1 MYSFEEV
8 MSFVEEEN
16 VSFIRLA
23 FCDIHGVQ
31 KNIAIMPGELRR
43 AFDTGISFDASAIEG
58 FESEGTSDLLLFP
71 DPSTLQILPWRPSSG
86 HVVHMFC
93 DIRRPDGSLF
103 ERDGRKI
110 LRDAAAEAEKAGIR
124 CNFSTEFE
132 FYLFKT
138 DEDGNP
144 TQTPYDNAGYFYIAP
159 LDRGEN
165 IRREIC
171 LTLQDMGIT
180 PEASHHEE
188 GPGQQEID
196 FRFADPMT
204 TADNATTFKNVVTT
218 VAMSNG
224 AYADFSPKP
233 LKLKS
238 GSGMHINISVASADG
253 RDVQDAFIAGIMEHI
268 GEITLFLNPHADS
281 YRRLQQVG
289 QAESAIQVR
298 KQLYE
303 KAPDIVIINTP
314 LSDELGTQLAVELAD
329 RNLAVLLLVKNDLQ
343 DQISY
348 QMEPHGILTLSKP
361 VSGSALIQALS
372 FLRPFRMKLLEME
385 HQRISLETKM
395 KEIRLV
401 NRAKWLLIAHESMTE
416 AEANRWIEKTAMD
429 ACRKKAAIADDI
441 TRWYG
446 P

>member
-1 MYSFEEV
+1 MRTENTTLKVMLASTSPKTSEV
-8 MSFVEEEN
+8 
-16 VSFIRLA
+16 LA
-23 FCDIHGVQ
+23 
-31 KNIAIMPGELRR
+31 P
-43 AFDTGISFDASAIEG
+43 
-58 FESEGTSDLLLFP
+58 
-71 DPSTLQILPWRPSSG
+71 
-86 HVVHMFC
+86 
-93 DIRRPDGSLF
+93 
-103 ERDGRKI
+103 I
-110 LRDAAAEAEKAGIR
+110 LR
-124 CNFSTEFE
+124 S
-132 FYLFKT
+132 
-138 DEDGNP
+138 
-144 TQTPYDNAGYFYIAP
+144 
-159 LDRGEN
+159 
-165 IRREIC
+165 
-171 LTLQDMGIT
+171 
-180 PEASHHEE
+180 S
-188 GPGQQEID
+188 
-196 FRFADPMT
+196 
-204 TADNATTFKNVVTT
+204 
-218 VAMSNG
+218 
-224 AYADFSPKP
+224 
-233 LKLKS
+233 
-238 GSGMHINISVASADG
+238 
-253 RDVQDAFIAGIMEHI
+253 
-268 GEITLFLNPHADS
+268 
-281 YRRLQQVG
+281 RLQQVG

>member
-58 FESEGTSDLLLFP
+58 FESEVTSDLLLFP

-86 HVVHMFC
+86 RVVRMFC

-110 LRDAAAEAEKAGIR
+110 LRDAAADAEKAGIR
-124 CNFSTEFE
+124 CNFGTEFE

-144 TQTPYDNAGYFYIAP
+144 TQTPYDNAGYFDIAP

-171 LTLQDMGIT
+171 FTLQDMGIT

-204 TADNATTFKNVVTT
+204 TADNATTFKNVVTA
-218 VAMSNG
+218 VAMANG

-238 GSGMHINISVASADG
+238 GSGMHINISVTSDDG
-253 RDVQDAFIAGIMEHI
+253 WDVQDSFMAGIMEHI

-281 YRRLQQVG
+281 YRRLG
-289 QAESAIQVR
+289 E
-298 KQLYE
+298 K
-303 KAPDIVIINTP
+303 KAPSYISWSHGNRSQLIRIP
-314 LSDELGTQLAVELAD
+314 AAPPEGRRFELRSPDSNANPYLAFAVLIYAGLD
-329 RNLAVLLLVKNDLQ
+329 GVRRNLLLPPPTDANLF
-343 DQISY
+343 
-348 QMEPHGILTLSKP
+348 TA
-361 VSGSALIQALS
+361 SGSVTAGLDRLPASLEEARTLARNSS
-372 FLRPFRMKLLEME
+372 FLKSVLPSDFLAAM
-385 HQRISLETKM
+385 SLE
-395 KEIRLV
+395 
-401 NRAKWLLIAHESMTE
+401 
-416 AEANRWIEKTAMD
+416 
-429 ACRKKAAIADDI
+429 
-441 TRWYG
+441 
-446 P
+446 